1 MGVLERERIENDAEE
16 IFKETMAEKFLKLMK
31 TISLQIQET
40 EVRQCK
46 INIKKT
52 SQGHHSQIVKTK

>member
-40 EVRQCK
+40 EVR
-46 INIKKT
+46 
-52 SQGHHSQIVKTK
+52 